1 MKCCVWFCCSKKFCK
16 NWMKGHCKYC
26 GQGPDQVICYKI
38 LHSSYEAAKLS
49 RVTKWFVKSRFFL
62 LSFFSFQL
70 KERTGCHPP
79 SSWLLN
85 MNWESECLIFMTQV
99 PLCRMLDNKMSVKP
113 SKYWLWA
120 FRLQSQ
126 STLCLSWWR
135 RWTPAPAPR
144 TRTSPRPSRLA
155 AGSHGLKQI

>member
-1 MKCCVWFCCSKKFCK
+1 MVAPWNAVSDFAVLKSFARTEWRDIVNIVPGTDK
-16 NWMKGHCKYC
+16 
-26 GQGPDQVICYKI
+26 VICYKI
-38 LHSSYEAAKLS
+38 LHSSYEAAKLL

-62 LSFFSFQL
+62 LLTFQL

-99 PLCRMLDNKMSVKP
+99 PLCRMLDNKMGVKP
-113 SKYWLWA
+113 SKFWLWA
-120 FRLQSQ
+120 FRLQS
-126 STLCLSWWR
+126 TWCWSWWR
-135 RWTPAPAPR
+135 RWTRGPALR